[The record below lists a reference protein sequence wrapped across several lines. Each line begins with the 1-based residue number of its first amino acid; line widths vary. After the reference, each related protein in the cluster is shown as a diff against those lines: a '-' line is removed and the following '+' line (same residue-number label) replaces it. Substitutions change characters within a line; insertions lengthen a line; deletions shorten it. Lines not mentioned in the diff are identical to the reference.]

1 MNLYHSI
8 ALNHSVLRKTGL
20 FYSTRMLVLQ
30 LLLIGCLGTAFTG
43 LPANA
48 QVVQEMPASSV
59 NINTAD
65 AQTLASG
72 LNGVGLSR
80 AEDIIRYREAYGPFA
95 TVEELTSVKGIGK
108 STLEKN
114 RQVITLE

>member
-1 MNLYHSI
+1 MRIHVLFRSI
-8 ALNHSVLRKTGL
+8 VL
-20 FYSTRMLVLQ
+20 STLLMLAGPVLAAEQ
-30 LLLIGCLGTAFTG
+30 
-43 LPANA
+43 
-48 QVVQEMPASSV
+48 V

-72 LNGVGLSR
+72 LKGVGLSR
-80 AEDIIRYREAYGPFA
+80 AEDIIEYREAYGPFA

-108 STLEKN
+108 STLEKT